1 MSRINRFSDSDEPAT
16 LAVRLA
22 FGVADGFSAPD
33 WSRVLAVAR
42 AERIAVLGW
51 LRSGEYL
58 RAHAP
63 TDVVAAWRAV
73 VFRADDLARVQWDQL
88 TFLVSRLE
96 AAGLHPVVLKGLPL
110 AALLYD
116 YVGAR
121 VPCDI
126 DLYLPP
132 DERDAAHEIVSA
144 AGWNAW
150 AGRAPLDAAYDM
162 RGKDRTLYLEL
173 HSSLTGD
180 ILRHCG
186 PLPIDTEPWEFQGT
200 SVRVLAG
207 DGLAVYVAANLA
219 KHVPVPLISL
229 FDLDGLW
236 TGLDEAHRRAALAI
250 ARRARLIRCLKWA
263 VDQSASLR
271 RAASGDREALR
282 RLGMVGSE
290 RRSTHGH
297 VRLARLADSPLD
309 AARVL
314 GTWIIP
320 RASRTSLRQAC
331 LFWAR
336 RVRGSFK
343 ERVVIR
349 RGYDLV
355 ADATA
360 GGGPSV
366 LSRIVARSALVGTAG
381 ATSEAASRARR
392 VGQAPRRP

>member
-1 MSRINRFSDSDEPAT
+1 M
-16 LAVRLA
+16 RLA
-22 FGVADGFSAPD
+22 FGVAEGFAAPD

-42 AERIAVLGW
+42 AERIAVLAW

-63 TDVVAAWRAV
+63 SDVVAAWRAA

-110 AALLYD
+110 AARLYG
-116 YVGAR
+116 YVAAR

-132 DERDAAHEIVSA
+132 DERGAAHEIVSA
-144 AGWNAW
+144 AGWTGW
-150 AGRAPLDAAYDM
+150 AGRAPLDAAYEM

-180 ILRHCG
+180 ILTHCG
-186 PLPIDTEPWEFQGT
+186 PLPIATEPWEFQGT

-229 FDLDGLW
+229 FDLDALW
-236 TGLDEAHRRAALAI
+236 TGLDEPRRRAALTI
-250 ARRARLIRCLKWA
+250 ARGARLFRCLTWA
-263 VDQSASLR
+263 VNQSAWLR
-271 RAASGDREALR
+271 RAASGDGEALR
-282 RLGMVGSE
+282 RLGLAGSE
-290 RRSTHGH
+290 RRSAHGH

-314 GTWIIP
+314 GTWVIP
-320 RASRTSLRQAC
+320 RASRTSLRQARR
-331 LFWAR
+331 FWAR
-336 RVRGSFK
+336 RVQGSFM
-343 ERVVIR
+343 ERAVIR
-349 RGYDLV
+349 RGYDLG
-355 ADATA
+355 AEATA
-360 GGGPSV
+360 GEGPSL
-366 LSRIVARSALVGTAG
+366 LSRIVARSALGGPAG
-381 ATSEAASRARR
+381 ATPEAT
-392 VGQAPRRP
+392 GQPRELGQSRRPQ